1 MPSSSVTSSVFDA
14 AQQAACAPDAAPL
27 LSAADLSARIP
38 EHSLALMTVASGGT
52 PLQVG
57 DYLFFH
63 AGERL
68 IGIGYALTGGT
79 SPSAFEAAFREAK
92 RRTGAR
98 IFHLMSPRLPASLR
112 GHTTETDRYYVL
124 SAQAPVPARLRAPLE
139 RARAALRLEAGQEF
153 TPAHRRLWGEFLG
166 RAALP
171 PSVRALYGRV
181 EDLLRDARCRV
192 RLLNAFDA
200 DGHLAACLVMD
211 EAPAHFDTYLLGA
224 HSREH
229 PTPYATDALFALM
242 LERARQRGKR
252 FIHLGLGVNAGI
264 SRFKR
269 KWGGRPALRYVRA
282 DWEEPKRDEAFMLA
296 LLASMHTDPDAAW
309 HEARRE
315 MEHAQV
321 QRPYRMLWKVEKDGR
336 TSWLGGTAHFFPY
349 SFENAFKR
357 LFREVDT
364 VLFEGHL
371 DEDSL
376 ETVARA
382 GKRPPAPDACLYDLL
397 TPSERAALARVVRGP
412 EGPFWRA
419 LNMEA
424 ENKADVDWFLRR
436 TRPWYAFFSLW
447 CAYLERRGWRYSV
460 DLEAWRTAHGMG
472 KRVLAM
478 EDLAEQIA
486 ALESVPPA
494 RAVAHFRACGQ
505 WAAYLRANVRTY
517 LAGDLLGM
525 MGTSTEFPTRTGQV
539 IAERDQRFRE
549 RMRPYLERGGCC
561 ALVGS
566 AHLLNLRHMLRE
578 DGFTVTPAG
587 RGLFFRLRRKWRG
600 LREDDDD

>member
-1 MPSSSVTSSVFDA
+1 MPTFSVTSSVTGEDSPFLFSVDF
-14 AQQAACAPDAAPL
+14 P
-27 LSAADLSARIP
+27 ARIP
-38 EHSLALMTVASGGT
+38 EHSPALMAVASGGR
-52 PLQVG
+52 PLRVG
-57 DYLFFH
+57 EYLFFH

-79 SPSAFEAAFREAK
+79 SPAAFEAAFREAK

-139 RARAALRLEAGQEF
+139 RARAALRLEDGREF

-166 RAALP
+166 RASLP

-181 EDLLRDARCRV
+181 EELLRDERCRV
-192 RLLNAFDA
+192 RLLNALDA

-229 PTPYATDALFALM
+229 ATPYATDALFALM
-242 LERARQRGKR
+242 LERARRRGKR

-282 DWEEPKRDEAFMLA
+282 DWEEPKRDEAFLLA
-296 LLASMHTDPDAAW
+296 LLESMHTDPDAAW
-309 HEARRE
+309 REAQRE

-321 QRPYRMLWKVEKDGR
+321 QRPFRMLWKVEKNGR

-349 SFENAFKR
+349 SFESAFKR

-382 GKRPPAPDACLYDLL
+382 GKRPPAPGACLHDLL
-397 TPSERAALARVVRGP
+397 TPAERAALARVVRGP

-419 LNMEA
+419 LNMEVLA
-424 ENKADVDWFLRR
+424 RPQHGSGGQGRCGLVPAPDAPVVRLLFPLVRLSGTARLAVFRR
-436 TRPWYAFFSLW
+436 SGSL
-447 CAYLERRGWRYSV
+447 
-460 DLEAWRTAHGMG
+460 AHGPRHGQARARHGRPLRADRRAG
-472 KRVLAM
+472 KRA
-478 EDLAEQIA
+478 
-486 ALESVPPA
+486 P
-494 RAVAHFRACGQ
+494 R
-505 WAAYLRANVRTY
+505 
-517 LAGDLLGM
+517 
-525 MGTSTEFPTRTGQV
+525 
-539 IAERDQRFRE
+539 
-549 RMRPYLERGGCC
+549 
-561 ALVGS
+561 
-566 AHLLNLRHMLRE
+566 
-578 DGFTVTPAG
+578 AG
-587 RGLFFRLRRKWRG
+587 RGAFPG
-600 LREDDDD
+600 LRTVGRLPAGQCAHLSGR